1 MDVVPAPTI
10 VTQPELSTVATD
22 VSVEYQIPAP
32 SGTLLTNKK
41 LFPTRSKFCTGG
53 SMVSFFAVVVVVA
66 AVAGHEGADLVPAFL
81 HCLRQRTAKP
91 GTLRFWKIGGD
102 LLTHVQNFAC
112 HGFEGL
118 YLQR

>member
-53 SMVSFFAVVVVVA
+53 SMVSVFAVVVVVE
-66 AVAGHEGADLVPAFL
+66 AVVKEVCVRLVDEPSSSTVKL
-81 HCLRQRTAKP
+81 VELPTTQTLYPYP
-91 GTLRFWKIGGD
+91 GPS
-102 LLTHVQNFAC
+102 
-112 HGFEGL
+112 
-118 YLQR
+118 

>member
-66 AVAGHEGADLVPAFL
+66 AVVAAVVFSVVGIAVAVTSAVVLFVVVLNIGLVVESGIVVDAGMVADV
-81 HCLRQRTAKP
+81 
-91 GTLRFWKIGGD
+91 
-102 LLTHVQNFAC
+102 VVS
-112 HGFEGL
+112 
-118 YLQR
+118 